1 MLKKPRHNFSVL
13 PLPFCKPNEKLFLNM
28 AGTDM
33 VKNVKANRDLVNGSM
48 EASLQ
53 TKKKMDTNQETL
65 YKFE

>member
-13 PLPFCKPNEKLFLNM
+13 PLPFCKPNKKLFLNM
-28 AGTDM
+28 ADINM
-33 VKNVKANRDLVNGSM
+33 VKNVKANCDLVNGSM

-65 YKFE
+65 YNFE